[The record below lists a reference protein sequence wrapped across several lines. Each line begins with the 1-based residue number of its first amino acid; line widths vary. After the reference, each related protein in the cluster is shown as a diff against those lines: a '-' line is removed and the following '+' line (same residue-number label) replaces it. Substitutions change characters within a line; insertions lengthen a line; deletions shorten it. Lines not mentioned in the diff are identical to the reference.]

1 MDAMENANADAM
13 SGAGAQDS
21 SDSRFQ
27 TDNTMSKKPQPKQQ
41 LSKAMEHMR
50 FAVTVD
56 PIPHTSTSTPPPEA
70 LDAASAP
77 TQERIENDAYGVPAS
92 LQPVRAPPSRSHDPS
107 NNQKRSDPF
116 AFGSRYL
123 EEGDNIFEFNA
134 WDHVTVDS
142 NYLAF
147 SEEQYSKQR
156 QEPVSEFD
164 RKRYNEQPEK
174 WWNQFYKNNKTN
186 FFKNRKWLAQEF
198 PILEELGAEDGPEA
212 TLLEVGAGAGNSA
225 FPILQRSQNKRLKI
239 HACDF
244 SKKAVEL
251 IRNHELYDP
260 ERIQADV
267 WDVAASPDSEN
278 GGLPPGLTEGSV
290 DVVLMIF
297 IFSALNPKQWDQAVR
312 NIWRVLKPGGQV
324 LFRDYGR
331 GDLAQVRFKKGRY
344 MEENFYVRG
353 DGTRVYF
360 FEQSELEDI
369 WRGPAARKRDVSIGN
384 VADTSISP
392 AEADGVI
399 ADRIE
404 SLSLRDPDSRTG
416 EQSHEDVN
424 DLETPRPGFEVA
436 HIGVDRRMLV
446 NRQRRL
452 KMYRCWMQAVFR
464 KAGMESE
471 VPTSTLRQDKGEEE
485 EEAGEGAADGQ
496 QGESRNS
503 KGDAAEGGG
512 VKV

>member
-1 MDAMENANADAM
+1 MATNEEENRAISPEQNGEA
-13 SGAGAQDS
+13 
-21 SDSRFQ
+21 RFQ
-27 TDNTMSKKPQPKQQ
+27 TDNSVSKKPQPKQQ

-56 PIPHTSTSTPPPEA
+56 PIPHASTPTPPIDS
-70 LDAASAP
+70 LDP
-77 TQERIENDAYGVPAS
+77 TQASQPPTTESSENDAYGVPAS
-92 LQPVRAPPSRSHDPS
+92 FAPVRNPASRSHDPS
-107 NNQKRSDPF
+107 NNQKRTDPF

-134 WDHVTVDS
+134 WDHVSVDET
-142 NYLAF
+142 YKQF
-147 SEEQYSKQR
+147 SEEQYSRQR
-156 QEPVSEFD
+156 QDPVSDFD
-164 RKRYNEQPEK
+164 RKRFNDNPEK
-174 WWNQFYKNNKTN
+174 WWNTFYKNNKTN

-198 PILEELGAEDGPEA
+198 PILSEVGKEDAPPA
-212 TLLEVGAGAGNSA
+212 VLLEVGAGAGNSA
-225 FPILQRSQNKRLKI
+225 FPILQNSKNKKLKI

-251 IRNHELYDP
+251 IRGHELYDT
-260 ERIQADV
+260 EYIQADV
-267 WDVAASPDSEN
+267 WDVAASPKSEN

-297 IFSALNPKQWDQAVR
+297 IFSALNPRQWDQAVR

-331 GDLAQVRFKKGRY
+331 GDLAQVRFKKGRW

-360 FEQSELEDI
+360 FEQEELENI
-369 WRGPAARKRDVSIGN
+369 WGGIERPQQEDDK
-384 VADTSISP
+384 VADNVDTL
-392 AEADGVI
+392 AEKTQSLELDG
-399 ADRIE
+399 
-404 SLSLRDPDSRTG
+404 SS
-416 EQSHEDVN
+416 
-424 DLETPRPGFEVA
+424 ETTQVASDQGPRPTFEVA

-464 KAGMESE
+464 KAGQDSQ
-471 VPTSTLRQDKGEEE
+471 VATSTLRQEKQGD
-485 EEAGEGAADGQ
+485 EEAE
-496 QGESRNS
+496 
-503 KGDAAEGGG
+503 AAEEA
-512 VKV
+512 